1 MHEIKLR
8 YAFNYYKQFKV
19 NLKGLS
25 RSETHNGTRE
35 LTENWDEWPRDE
47 ACDSTHKLS

>member
-1 MHEIKLR
+1 MYEIKLR

-25 RSETHNGTRE
+25 GSETHDDTRE
-35 LTENWDEWPRDE
+35 LTENWDVLPRNE
-47 ACDSTHKLS
+47 ARDSTHELS